1 MGITIKDIARQ
12 ANVSTTTVS
21 RVINNKPDVS
31 DSTKEKIQKIIN
43 KNNYQ
48 PNNIARGLV
57 LKKTK
62 TIGLIIPDI
71 SNPFF
76 PEIIKGVEHKT
87 KDYGYSVIIC
97 DTENQIK
104 QEKSSIDLLINNRVD
119 GIIMSLSS
127 ESVMDLNTIKKSNLS
142 IVQLDRNIPE
152 LKYPMVS
159 VDNKLSAYKA
169 TEYLIN
175 LGHKKVGHVT
185 GDLNTKPAIDR
196 LKGYK
201 EALKDNNINFIDK
214 LVINGNYSKKSG
226 YTAMKKMLKNENPT
240 AVFFANDLMALGA
253 YEVLDENEL
262 KIPDDI
268 SIIGHDDIDVS
279 SLVQPKL
286 TTMRQPKNKLGK
298 IAAKILLDLIE
309 NNKEFHEDVVLNTEL
324 VERQSVKKL
333 ES

>member
-62 TIGLIIPDI
+62 TVGLIIPDI

-127 ESVMDLNTIKKSNLS
+127 ESVMDLNTIKKSDLS

-175 LGHKKVGHVT
+175 LGHDKVGHVT

-201 EALKDNNINFIDK
+201 KALKDNNINFSDK
-214 LVINGNYSKKSG
+214 LVINGDYSKKSG

-253 YEVLDENEL
+253 YEVT
-262 KIPDDI
+262 IFR
-268 SIIGHDDIDVS
+268 
-279 SLVQPKL
+279 SLVMM
-286 TTMRQPKNKLGK
+286 T
-298 IAAKILLDLIE
+298 
-309 NNKEFHEDVVLNTEL
+309 
-324 VERQSVKKL
+324 
-333 ES
+333 